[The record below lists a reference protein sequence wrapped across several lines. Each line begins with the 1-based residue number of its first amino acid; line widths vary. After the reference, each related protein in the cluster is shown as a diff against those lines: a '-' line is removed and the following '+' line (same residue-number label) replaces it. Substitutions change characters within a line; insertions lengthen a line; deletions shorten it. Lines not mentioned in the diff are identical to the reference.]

1 MKNTTFGKV
10 DKVFDL
16 LIRQRALVLLAIAI
30 VTALLGYQASQ
41 ISIKTVFSDLLPK
54 DHPYVAVNQRFQQT
68 FGGSNMVSIMLE
80 TEQGDIFNQAV
91 LAKVQRLTVGLQQ
104 VQGVDTYQ
112 IVSIASKKIKEVR
125 ASTEGVESHPLM
137 WPELPKDAAEMA
149 LLKEAVLNNPLVYG
163 PYVSLDMKATLV
175 TLDFNGDNVDYTKAF
190 AQIMALAKQAGGDGV
205 QVRVVGEPILY
216 GWVNHY
222 FTETL
227 QIFLVAV
234 AALVALLLLIT
245 RTLHG
250 TVLPLLAGAVSAVWA
265 IGAAR
270 LMGFHLD
277 PLVVVVAFL
286 ITAQA
291 ISNSVQ
297 LVARF
302 DDEVARGIGSAAA
315 AARASARNL
324 FKPSTL
330 AVVADAGCVLVV
342 ALTPIPLLQKIS
354 FIGTVWILT
363 IFVSALVLTPV
374 MLSFFR
380 PHKRY
385 IHPLNIT
392 PLLDAI
398 LALCARIVTTRWRYA
413 VLGAAALAFA
423 LSGLY
428 AFNLKVGDANPGS
441 PILWPD
447 SSYNRDAA
455 RINGQF
461 QGSDRMFVV
470 VAGKKDG
477 ALREPS
483 VLDGMSQF
491 QKYMEA
497 QPEVGGSISL
507 ADILPQV
514 KRVLREGNPMYLEN
528 GLSANE
534 NSELAF
540 MFVSG
545 SDPGDMN
552 RYADA
557 DAKNG
562 AVTLFFRDH
571 QGETIRTAIARVRDY
586 VAQHRLADAE
596 YQLAGGLVGVL
607 AAVNEVILAGQIEA
621 IALAL
626 LVLVVCCT
634 VTYRSTVAGVFFM
647 IPVLLSNALTFS
659 FMAWQ
664 GIGMNINTLPVVA
677 LGIGLGVDYTFYI
690 VDGIREELHHSTNV
704 ELAIVK
710 SLAGAGR
717 GVLITALTLITSVG
731 LWHFSSL
738 RLQAD
743 MGVLIALWLFVSAF
757 SALFVMPALVQV
769 FRPEFIVGSKRH
781 PIEQAGPALAP
792 AENEPERALSA

>member
-10 DKVFDL
+10 DRAFASV
-16 LIRQRALVLLAIAI
+16 IRARKLVVLAVLLLTLAM
-30 VTALLGYQASQ
+30 GYLASR
-41 ISIKTVFSDLLPK
+41 IEVKTVFSDLLPR
-54 DHPYVAVNQRFQQT
+54 DHAYVAVNQRFKQT

-80 TEQGDIFNQAV
+80 TERGDIFNPLV
-91 LAKVQRLTVGLQQ
+91 LGKVQKLTVALQK
-104 VQGVDTYQ
+104 VEGVDTYQ
-112 IVSIASKKIKEVR
+112 IVSLASKKLKEVR
-125 ASTEGVESHPLM
+125 ASTEGVESRPLM
-137 WPELPKDAAEMA
+137 WPEFPRNEAGLAALRA
-149 LLKEAVLNNPLVYG
+149 SVLNNPLVYG
-163 PYVSLDMKATLV
+163 PYVSIDFKATLV
-175 TLDFNGDNVDYTKAF
+175 TVDFNDANMDYTKAF
-190 AQIMALAKQAGGDGV
+190 QQIMALVEEARGDGV
-205 QVRVVGEPILY
+205 QVRIVGEPVLY

-222 FTETL
+222 LQETL
-227 QIFLVAV
+227 AIFFAAV
-234 AALVALLLLIT
+234 AALVVLLFLIT
-245 RTLHG
+245 RTWHG
-250 TVLPLLAGAVSAVWA
+250 TMLPLLAGLVSAIWA
-265 IGAAR
+265 LGAAD

-297 LVARF
+297 LISRF
-302 DDEVARGIGSAAA
+302 DDEIARGAGSAEA
-315 AARASARNL
+315 AARAAARNL
-324 FKPSTL
+324 FKPSML
-330 AVVADAGCVLVV
+330 AIIADAGCVLVV

-354 FIGTVWILT
+354 FIGTVWVLT
-363 IFVSALVLTPV
+363 IFVSALILTPV
-374 MLSFFR
+374 MLSWFGASR
-380 PHKRY
+380 RHL
-385 IHPLNIT
+385 HPVNVG
-392 PLLDAI
+392 PLLMHI
-398 LALCARIVTTRWRYA
+398 LRLCSAIVTTRWRYA
-413 VLGAAALAFA
+413 VLGAAAVVFVV
-423 LSGLY
+423 SGLY
-428 AFNLKVGDANPGS
+428 AFKLKVGDANPGS

-455 RINGQF
+455 EINRQF

-470 VAGKKDG
+470 VAGDKAG
-477 ALREPS
+477 ALREPE
-483 VLDGMSQF
+483 VLASMTRF

-514 KRVLREGNPMYLEN
+514 KRVLREGNPMYQELGQSAEEN
-528 GLSANE
+528 G
-534 NSELAF
+534 ELMY

-545 SDPGDMN
+545 SDPGDMD

-586 VAQHRLADAE
+586 VAQNPIEDAE
-596 YQLAGGLVGVL
+596 YLLAGGLVGVL

-634 VTYRSTVAGVFFM
+634 ITYRSTVAGVFFM
-647 IPVLLSNALTFS
+647 IPVLLSNTITFS
-659 FMAWQ
+659 YMAWQ

-690 VDGIREELHHSTNV
+690 VDGIREELHRSRNV
-704 ELAIVK
+704 EHAIVHALQGPGK
-710 SLAGAGR
+710 
-717 GVLITALTLITSVG
+717 GVLITAMTLITSVV

-743 MGVLIALWLFVSAF
+743 MGVLIALWLFISAF
-757 SALFVMPALVQV
+757 SALFIMPAMVYV

-781 PIEQAGPALAP
+781 PIEQADPAMAM
-792 AENEPERALSA
+792 

>member
-1 MKNTTFGKV
+1 MQNLTFSKV
-10 DKVFDL
+10 DRSFGF
-16 LIRQRALVLLAIAI
+16 LIRQRLPVVLCIAL

-41 ISIKTVFSDLLPK
+41 IRIKTVFSDLLPK
-54 DHPYVAVNQRFQQT
+54 DHPYIAVNQRFQQT

-80 TEQGDIFNQAV
+80 TEQGDIFNTRV
-91 LAKVQRLTVGLQQ
+91 LAKVQALTVALQQ

-125 ASTEGVESHPLM
+125 ASSEGVESHPLM
-137 WPELPKDAAEMA
+137 WPELPRDAAGLA
-149 LLKEAVLNNPLVYG
+149 VLKEAVLNNPLVYG

-175 TLDFNGDNVDYTKAF
+175 TLDFNDSNVDYTKAF
-190 AQIMALAKQAGGDGV
+190 GQIMALVEQARGDGV
-205 QVRVVGEPILY
+205 QVHVVGEPILY

-222 FTETL
+222 LGETL
-227 QIFLVAV
+227 QIFLVAI
-234 AALVALLLLIT
+234 AALVMLLLLIS
-245 RTLHG
+245 RTWHG
-250 TVLPLLAGAVSAVWA
+250 TVLPLLAGVISAVWA

-302 DDEVARGIGSAAA
+302 DDELARGVSSSAE

-330 AVVADAGCVLVV
+330 AVIADAGCVLVV

-374 MLSFFR
+374 MLSWFR
-380 PHKRY
+380 PEKRY
-385 IHPLNIT
+385 LHPFNIT
-392 PLLDAI
+392 PVLDRI
-398 LALCARIVTTRWRYA
+398 LHLCAVIVTTRWRYA
-413 VLGAAALAFA
+413 VLGGAGLAFVLAAL
-423 LSGLY
+423 Y
-428 AFNLKVGDANPGS
+428 ATGLKVGDANPGS

-447 SSYNRDAA
+447 APYNRDAA
-455 RINGQF
+455 RINQQF

-470 VAGKKDG
+470 VAGKRDG
-477 ALREPS
+477 ALREPA
-483 VLDGMSQF
+483 VLESMSRF

-528 GLSANE
+528 GLTSNE

-557 DAKNG
+557 DARNG

-571 QGETIRTAIARVRDY
+571 QGETIRTAVARVGDY
-586 VAQHRLADAE
+586 VAQHPMKEAD
-596 YQLAGGLVGVL
+596 YLLAGGLVGVL

-626 LVLVVCCT
+626 LVLVVCCAI
-634 VTYRSTVAGVFFM
+634 TYRSSVAGVFFM

-690 VDGIREELHHSTNV
+690 VDGIREELHHSPNV

-710 SLAGAGR
+710 SLSSAGR

-757 SALFVMPALVQV
+757 SALFVMPALVYV
-769 FRPEFIVGSKRH
+769 FRPEFIIGSKRR
-781 PIEQAGPALAP
+781 PIAQARPEMYPAIP
-792 AENEPERALSA
+792 T

>member
-10 DKVFDL
+10 DRAFAF
-16 LIRQRALVLLAIAI
+16 LIRFRVLVVAAVALVTLAM
-30 VTALLGYQASQ
+30 GYQASQ
-41 ISIKTVFSDLLPK
+41 IEVKTIFSDLLPK
-54 DHPYVAVNQRFQQT
+54 DHPYVAVNQRFKQT
-68 FGGSNMVSIMLE
+68 FGGSNMVSIMIE
-80 TEQGDIFNQAV
+80 ARDGDIFNPAV
-91 LAKVQRLTVGLQQ
+91 LGKVQKLTVDLQQ
-104 VQGVDTYQ
+104 VEGVDTYQ
-112 IVSIASKKIKEVR
+112 IISLASKKIKEVR
-125 ASTEGVESHPLM
+125 ASTEGVESRPLM
-137 WPELPKDAAEMA
+137 WPELPRSAAELAA
-149 LLKEAVLNNPLVYG
+149 LKASVLNNPLVYG
-163 PYVSLDMKATLV
+163 PYVSADLKATLV
-175 TLDFNGDNVDYTKAF
+175 TVDFNDGNMDYTRAF
-190 AQIMALAKQAGGDGV
+190 NQLMALVEEASGDGV
-205 QVRVVGEPILY
+205 EVRIVGEPVLY

-222 FTETL
+222 LHETL
-227 QIFLVAV
+227 MIFFAAV
-234 AALVALLLLIT
+234 AALVLLLCLIT
-245 RTLHG
+245 RTWHG
-250 TVLPLLAGAVSAVWA
+250 TILPLLAGTVSAIWA
-265 IGAAR
+265 LGSAR

-297 LVARF
+297 LIARF
-302 DDEVARGIGSAAA
+302 DDEIGHGVASAAA

-324 FKPSTL
+324 FKPSML
-330 AVVADAGCVLVV
+330 AIVADAGCVLVV

-354 FIGTVWILT
+354 FIGTVWVLT
-363 IFVSALVLTPV
+363 ILVSALILTPV
-374 MLSFFR
+374 MLSWFGAR
-380 PHKRY
+380 QRY
-385 IHPLNIT
+385 IHPIDINPVLMR
-392 PLLDAI
+392 I
-398 LALCARIVTTRWRYA
+398 LGLCSAIVTTRWRYA
-413 VLGAAALAFA
+413 VLGAAGVAFVV
-423 LSGLY
+423 SGLY

-447 SSYNRDAA
+447 SRYNRDAA
-455 RINGQF
+455 EINRQF

-470 VAGKKDG
+470 VAGNQPG
-477 ALREPS
+477 ALREPE
-483 VLDGMSQF
+483 VLSSMTRF

-514 KRVLREGNPMYLEN
+514 KRVLREGNPMYQELGQSGDEN
-528 GLSANE
+528 G
-534 NSELAF
+534 ELMY

-545 SDPGDMN
+545 SDPGDMD

-586 VAQHRLADAE
+586 VEQHPIKDAQYL
-596 YQLAGGLVGVL
+596 LAGGLVGVL

-634 VTYRSTVAGVFFM
+634 ITYRSTVAGVFFM
-647 IPVLLSNALTFS
+647 IPVLLSNTITFS
-659 FMAWQ
+659 YMAWA

-690 VDGIREELHHSTNV
+690 VDGIRENLHRSRNV
-704 ELAIVK
+704 EHAIVNALMGPGK
-710 SLAGAGR
+710 
-717 GVLITALTLITSVG
+717 GVLITAMTLITSVV

-743 MGVLIALWLFVSAF
+743 MGVLIALWLFISAF
-757 SALFVMPALVQV
+757 SALFIMPAMVYV
-769 FRPEFIVGSKRH
+769 FRPEFIVGSKRR
-781 PIEQAGPALAP
+781 PIVQADLVTV
-792 AENEPERALSA
+792 S

>member
-10 DKVFDL
+10 DHAFDF
-16 LIRQRALVLLAIAI
+16 LIHHRKLVVLA
-30 VTALLGYQASQ
+30 VALLTAAMGYLASQ
-41 ISIKTVFSDLLPK
+41 IEVKTIFSDLLPR
-54 DHPYVAVNQRFQQT
+54 DHPYVAVNQKFKQT

-80 TEQGDIFNQAV
+80 TERGDIFNPVV
-91 LAKVQRLTVGLQQ
+91 LGKVQKLTVDLQQ
-104 VQGVDTYQ
+104 VEGVDTYQ
-112 IVSIASKKIKEVR
+112 IISLASKKLKEVR
-125 ASTEGVESHPLM
+125 ASTEGVESRPLM
-137 WPELPKDAAEMA
+137 WPELPKNDAELAA
-149 LLKEAVLNNPLVYG
+149 LKASVLNNPLVYG
-163 PYVSLDMKATLV
+163 PYVSMDLKATLV
-175 TLDFNGDNVDYTKAF
+175 TVDFNDGNMDYTKAF
-190 AQIMALAKQAGGDGV
+190 NQLMSLVKQAEGDGV
-205 QVRVVGEPILY
+205 QVRIVGEPVLY

-222 FTETL
+222 LHETL
-227 QIFLVAV
+227 MIFFGAV

-245 RTLHG
+245 RTAHG
-250 TVLPLLAGAVSAVWA
+250 TLLPLLAGLVSAIWA
-265 IGAAR
+265 LGAAD

-297 LVARF
+297 LISRF
-302 DDEVARGIGSAAA
+302 DDEIERGATSAAA

-330 AVVADAGCVLVV
+330 AIVADAGCVLVV

-354 FIGTVWILT
+354 FIGTVWVLT

-374 MLSFFR
+374 MLSWVGSR
-380 PHKRY
+380 KRTL
-385 IHPLNIT
+385 HPINIA
-392 PLLDAI
+392 PVLGGI
-398 LALCARIVTTRWRYA
+398 LGVCSKIVTTRWRYG
-413 VLGAAALAFA
+413 VLGLTAVVFVV
-423 LSGLY
+423 SGLY
-428 AFNLKVGDANPGS
+428 AFKLKVGDANPGS

-455 RINGQF
+455 LINRQF

-470 VAGKKDG
+470 VAGEEPG
-477 ALREPS
+477 ALREPE
-483 VLDGMSQF
+483 VLASMTRF

-514 KRVLREGNPMYLEN
+514 KRVLREGNPMYQELGASADEN
-528 GLSANE
+528 G
-534 NSELAF
+534 ELMY

-545 SDPGDMN
+545 SDPGDMD

-571 QGETIRTAIARVRDY
+571 QGETIRTAVARVRDY
-586 VAQHRLADAE
+586 VAQNPIEKAE
-596 YQLAGGLVGVL
+596 YLLAGGLVGVL

-634 VTYRSTVAGVFFM
+634 ITYRSTVAGVFFM
-647 IPVLLSNALTFS
+647 IPVLLSNTITFS
-659 FMAWQ
+659 YMAWQ

-690 VDGIREELHHSTNV
+690 VDGIREELHHSRNV
-704 ELAIVK
+704 ERAIVHALMGPGK
-710 SLAGAGR
+710 
-717 GVLITALTLITSVG
+717 GVLITAMTLITSVV

-743 MGVLIALWLFVSAF
+743 MGVLIALWLFISAF
-757 SALFVMPALVQV
+757 SALFIMPAMVYV

-781 PIEQAGPALAP
+781 PIEQAEPAMA
-792 AENEPERALSA
+792 

>member
-10 DKVFDL
+10 DRTFAF
-16 LIRQRALVLLAIAI
+16 LIRFRALVVAAVALVTLAM
-30 VTALLGYQASQ
+30 GYQASQ
-41 ISIKTVFSDLLPK
+41 IEVKTIFSDLLPR
-54 DHPYVAVNQRFQQT
+54 DHPYVAVNQRFKQT

-80 TEQGDIFNQAV
+80 VEHGDIFNQAV
-91 LAKVQRLTVGLQQ
+91 LAKVQKLTVDLQQ
-104 VQGVDTYQ
+104 VEGVDTYQ
-112 IVSIASKKIKEVR
+112 IISLASKKIKEVR
-125 ASTEGVESHPLM
+125 ASTEGVESRPLM
-137 WPELPKDAAEMA
+137 WPELPRDNAELAA
-149 LLKEAVLNNPLVYG
+149 LKASVLNNPLVYG
-163 PYVSLDMKATLV
+163 PYVSADLKATLV
-175 TLDFNGDNVDYTKAF
+175 TVDFNDGSMDYTRAF
-190 AQIMALAKQAGGDGV
+190 NQLMALVEAASGDGV
-205 QVRVVGEPILY
+205 QVRIVGEPVLY

-222 FTETL
+222 LHETL
-227 QIFLVAV
+227 TIFFAAV
-234 AALVALLLLIT
+234 AALVVLLCLIT
-245 RTLHG
+245 RTWHG
-250 TVLPLLAGAVSAVWA
+250 TILPLLAGTVSAIWA
-265 IGAAR
+265 LGAAR

-297 LVARF
+297 LIARF
-302 DDEVARGIGSAAA
+302 DDETGHGVASAEA

-324 FKPSTL
+324 FKPSML
-330 AVVADAGCVLVV
+330 AIVADAGCVLVV

-354 FIGTVWILT
+354 LIGTVWVLT
-363 IFVSALVLTPV
+363 ILVSALVLTPV
-374 MLSFFR
+374 MLSWFGAR
-380 PHKRY
+380 QRY
-385 IHPLNIT
+385 IHPININ
-392 PLLDAI
+392 PVLMRI
-398 LALCARIVTTRWRYA
+398 LGVCSAIVTTRWRYA
-413 VLGAAALAFA
+413 VLGAAAAAFVA
-423 LSGLY
+423 SGLY

-447 SSYNRDAA
+447 SSYNRDAEE
-455 RINGQF
+455 INRQF

-470 VAGKKDG
+470 VAGKPG
-477 ALREPS
+477 ALREPE
-483 VLDGMSQF
+483 VLSSMTRF

-514 KRVLREGNPMYLEN
+514 KRVLREGNPMYQELGQSGDEN
-528 GLSANE
+528 A
-534 NSELAF
+534 ELMY

-545 SDPGDMN
+545 SDPGDMD

-557 DAKNG
+557 DASNG

-586 VAQHRLADAE
+586 VAQHPIADAE
-596 YQLAGGLVGVL
+596 YLLAGGLVGVL

-647 IPVLLSNALTFS
+647 IPVLLSNTITFS
-659 FMAWQ
+659 YMAWQ

-690 VDGIREELHHSTNV
+690 VDGIRENLHRSPNV
-704 ELAIVK
+704 ERAIVHALMGPGK
-710 SLAGAGR
+710 
-717 GVLITALTLITSVG
+717 GVLITATTLITSVV

-743 MGVLIALWLFVSAF
+743 MGVLIALWLFISAF
-757 SALFVMPALVQV
+757 SALFIMPALVYV
-769 FRPEFIVGSKRH
+769 FRPEFIVGSKRR
-781 PIEQAGPALAP
+781 PIEQA
-792 AENEPERALSA
+792 EPVMVG

>member
-1 MKNTTFGKV
+1 MKNSTFGKI
-10 DKVFDL
+10 DHAFAT
-16 LIRQRALVLLAIAI
+16 LIRFRTLVVGLIAI
-30 VTALLGYQASQ
+30 VTALMGYLASQ
-41 ISIKTVFSDLLPK
+41 IEVKTVFSDLLPK
-54 DHPYVAVNQRFQQT
+54 NHPYVAVNQRFKQT

-80 TEQGDIFNQAV
+80 TGQGDIFNEAV
-91 LAKVQRLTVGLQQ
+91 LSKVQKLTVGLQK
-104 VQGVDTYQ
+104 VEGVDTYQ
-112 IVSIASKKIKEVR
+112 IVSLASKKLKEVR
-125 ASTEGVESHPLM
+125 ASTEGVESRPLM
-137 WPELPKDAAEMA
+137 WPYLPRDAAEMTA
-149 LLKEAVLNNPLVYG
+149 LREAVLNNPLVYG
-163 PYVSLDMKATLV
+163 PYVSADLKATLV
-175 TLDFNGDNVDYTKAF
+175 TVDFNDANVDYTKAF
-190 AQIMALAKQAGGDGV
+190 RQIMELVDGTGGDGV
-205 QVRVVGEPILY
+205 TVRVVGEPVLY

-222 FTETL
+222 LDETL
-227 QIFLVAV
+227 RIFFVAV
-234 AALVALLLLIT
+234 ASLVLLLLLIT
-245 RTLHG
+245 RTWHG
-250 TVLPLLAGAVSAVWA
+250 TLLPLLAGLVSAIWA
-265 IGAAR
+265 LGAAK

-297 LVARF
+297 LVSRF
-302 DDEVARGIGSAAA
+302 DDELARGGTAPDA

-324 FKPSTL
+324 FKPSAL

-354 FIGTVWILT
+354 FIGTVWVLT

-374 MLSFFR
+374 MLSWYR
-380 PHKRY
+380 PERGH
-385 IHPLNIT
+385 IHPINLAH
-392 PLLDAI
+392 LLDK
-398 LALCARIVTTRWRYA
+398 LLSVCASIVTTRWRYG
-413 VLGAAALAFA
+413 VLAGAGVAFA
-423 LSGLY
+423 LSAVY

-447 SSYNRDAA
+447 SRYNRDAA
-455 RINGQF
+455 AINGKF

-470 VAGKKDG
+470 VAGNDKG
-477 ALREPS
+477 ALREPA
-483 VLDGMSQF
+483 VLDSMNRF

-497 QPEVGGSISL
+497 QPEVGGTISL

-514 KRVLREGNPMYLEN
+514 RRVLREGNPMYQEMGQTREEN
-528 GLSANE
+528 G
-534 NSELAF
+534 ELAY

-545 SDPGDMN
+545 SDPGDMD

-557 DAKNG
+557 DAKFG

-571 QGETIRTAIARVRDY
+571 QGETIRTAVARVRDY
-586 VAQHRLADAE
+586 VAEHPIEDAE
-596 YQLAGGLVGVL
+596 YLLAGGLVGVL

-647 IPVLLSNALTFS
+647 IPVVLSNALTFAY
-659 FMAWQ
+659 MAWQ

-690 VDGIREELHHSTNV
+690 VDGIREELHHHANV
-704 ELAIVK
+704 ERAIVHA
-710 SLAGAGR
+710 LRTAGK
-717 GVLITALTLITSVG
+717 GVLVTALTLITSVV

-743 MGVLIALWLFVSAF
+743 MGILIGLWLFVSAF
-757 SALFVMPALVQV
+757 SALFIMPALVYV
-769 FRPEFIVGSKRH
+769 FRPEFIVGSKRR
-781 PIEQAGPALAP
+781 PIEQAVLA
-792 AENEPERALSA
+792 

>member
-1 MKNTTFGKV
+1 MKNLTFNKI
-10 DKVFDL
+10 DRIFDA
-16 LIRQRALVLLAIAI
+16 LIRHRVAVVLIIAAI
-30 VTALLGYQASQ
+30 TAVMGYQASQ
-41 ISIKTVFSDLLPK
+41 IHIKTVFSDLLPK

-68 FGGSNMVSIMLE
+68 FGGSNMVSILVE
-80 TEQGDIFNQAV
+80 TDKGDIFNTTV
-91 LAKVQRLTVGLQQ
+91 LAKVQKLTVGLQK
-104 VQGVDTYQ
+104 VEGVDTYQ
-112 IVSIASKKIKEVR
+112 IVSLASKKIKEVR

-149 LLKEAVLNNPLVYG
+149 VLKESVLNNPLVYG

-175 TLDFNGDNVDYTKAF
+175 TLDFNDANVDYTKAF
-190 AQIMALAKQAGGDGV
+190 QQIMALVKDVSGDGV
-205 QVRVVGEPILY
+205 KARVAGEPILY
-216 GWVNHY
+216 GWVNHHLD
-222 FTETL
+222 ETL
-227 QIFLVAV
+227 KIFMVAV
-234 AALVALLLLIT
+234 ASLVLLLLLIT
-245 RTLHG
+245 RTWHG
-250 TVLPLLAGAVSAVWA
+250 TVLPLLAGVISAVWA
-265 IGAAR
+265 IGAAK

-302 DDEVARGIGSAAA
+302 DDELLRGAGSSAAA
-315 AARASARNL
+315 ARSSGRNL
-324 FKPSTL
+324 FKPSAL

-363 IFVSALVLTPV
+363 IFVSALTLTPV
-374 MLSFFR
+374 MLSWFK
-380 PHKRY
+380 PAMSY
-385 IHPLNIT
+385 IHPVNIT
-392 PLLDAI
+392 PLLERV
-398 LALCARIVTTRWRYA
+398 LGLCASIVTTRWRYV
-413 VLGAAALAFA
+413 VLGGAALAFVVSA
-423 LSGLY
+423 MY

-447 SSYNRDAA
+447 SPYNRDAA
-455 RINGQF
+455 EINRQF

-470 VAGKKDG
+470 VAGKKEG
-477 ALREPS
+477 ALREPA
-483 VLDGMSQF
+483 VLESMTQF

-528 GLSANE
+528 GLTSNE
-534 NSELAF
+534 NSELTF

-557 DAKNG
+557 DARNG

-586 VAQHRLADAE
+586 VAQHPIAQAE

-690 VDGIREELHHSTNV
+690 VDGIREELHHSRNV
-704 ELAIVK
+704 EQAIVK
-710 SLAGAGR
+710 SLSSAGK
-717 GVLITALTLITSVG
+717 GVLITAVTLITSVG

-781 PIEQAGPALAP
+781 PIEHAS
-792 AENEPERALSA
+792 RAMETAMAA